1 MAGVYEWTVY
11 ATLTAV
17 VVALA
22 GGLLTALFRSQDR
35 TDRVLERLGA
45 LERRVDGGF
54 ADVDRRFADVDRRFA
69 DVDRRFADV
78 DRRFTDVG
86 QRFTDVGQ
94 RFDELRIQMRIDKT
108 EILERI
114 DVVAERLSRL
124 EQGPG

>member
-17 VVALA
+17 IVALA

-54 ADVDRRFADVDRRFA
+54 ADVDRRFADVD
-69 DVDRRFADV
+69 
-78 DRRFTDVG
+78 

-94 RFDELRIQMRIDKT
+94 RFMDVGQRFDELGIQMRIDKT

>member
-1 MAGVYEWTVY
+1 MVGVYEWTVY

-22 GGLLTALFRSQDR
+22 GGLLTALFRAQDR
-35 TDRVLERLGA
+35 TDRVLERLGT

-54 ADVDRRFADVDRRFA
+54 TDVDQRFADVDRRFA

-78 DRRFTDVG
+78 DRRFD
-86 QRFTDVGQ
+86 D
-94 RFDELRIQMRIDKT
+94 LRTQMRVDKT

-114 DVVAERLSRL
+114 DIVAERLSRL
-124 EQGPG
+124 ERGPG

>member
-35 TDRVLERLGA
+35 TDRVLERLGT

-54 ADVDRRFADVDRRFA
+54 ADVDRRFADVD
-69 DVDRRFADV
+69 
-78 DRRFTDVG
+78 

-94 RFDELRIQMRIDKT
+94 RFMDVGQRFDELGIQMRIDKT

>member
-1 MAGVYEWTVY
+1 MAGVYEWIVY

-35 TDRVLERLGA
+35 TNRVLERLGA

-69 DVDRRFADV
+69 DVDQRFA
-78 DRRFTDVG
+78 
-86 QRFTDVGQ
+86 DVGQ

-114 DVVAERLSRL
+114 DIVAQRLSRL

>member
-1 MAGVYEWTVY
+1 MAGVYEWIVY

-69 DVDRRFADV
+69 DVDQRFA
-78 DRRFTDVG
+78 
-86 QRFTDVGQ
+86 DVGQ

-114 DVVAERLSRL
+114 DIVAQRLSRL

>member
-35 TDRVLERLGA
+35 TDHVLERLGA

-69 DVDRRFADV
+69 DVDQRFA
-78 DRRFTDVG
+78 
-86 QRFTDVGQ
+86 DVGQ

-114 DVVAERLSRL
+114 DIVAQRLSRL

>member
-35 TDRVLERLGA
+35 TDRVLERLGT

-78 DRRFTDVG
+78 
-86 QRFTDVGQ
+86 GQ
-94 RFDELRIQMRIDKT
+94 RFDDLRLQMRIDKT

>member
-1 MAGVYEWTVY
+1 MAGVYEWIVY

-69 DVDRRFADV
+69 DVDQRFA
-78 DRRFTDVG
+78 
-86 QRFTDVGQ
+86 DVGQ

-108 EILERI
+108 AILERI
-114 DVVAERLSRL
+114 DIVAQRLSRL

>member
-1 MAGVYEWTVY
+1 
-11 ATLTAV
+11 
-17 VVALA
+17 
-22 GGLLTALFRSQDR
+22 LFRSQDR

-69 DVDRRFADV
+69 DVDQRFA
-78 DRRFTDVG
+78 
-86 QRFTDVGQ
+86 DVGQ

-114 DVVAERLSRL
+114 DIVAQRLSRL

>member
-45 LERRVDGGF
+45 LKRRVDGGF
-54 ADVDRRFADVDRRFA
+54 TDVDRRFADVDRRFA
-69 DVDRRFADV
+69 DVDRRFD
-78 DRRFTDVG
+78 D
-86 QRFTDVGQ
+86 
-94 RFDELRIQMRIDKT
+94 LRTQMRVDKT

-114 DVVAERLSRL
+114 DIVAERLSRL
-124 EQGPG
+124 ERGPG

>member
-17 VVALA
+17 IVALA

-69 DVDRRFADV
+69 DVDQ
-78 DRRFTDVG
+78 RFTDVG